1 MRLVSL
7 LIVAAACGEAPRP
20 APVPP
25 PTPPPAAVPAVV
37 TPPPKP
43 APPPADPRLTADLAS
58 FDEMWQK
65 VADTFWDPNYDGVD
79 WNAVR
84 TELRPKVEASKSRD
98 EARKVMA
105 EALRRLG
112 KTHFGIA
119 PSDDATPGAP
129 ADDAEPGV
137 ELRILD
143 HEVVIVG
150 TEPDSPAAKSR
161 LKPGMVVEAVNDV
174 ALAPVIAAAAKEKSS
189 LTPLF
194 QVRAVMNLVR
204 GGADSKVSLRIKGEK
219 APVEL
224 ARVHIGRTASLGNL
238 GNAPLIYEARML
250 DKSTAYLRLSIFLDP
265 ATVMPQIEKD
275 LTTFASARGLIIDL
289 RGNPGGIG
297 GMAMGITGYL
307 VDVAGQKLGT
317 MQLRGSSLD
326 FVINPQV
333 VQFRGRVAVLID
345 ELSAST
351 SEILAGGL
359 QDLHRARIFGR
370 TSPGA
375 ALPSVIDKLPNG
387 DRFQHAI
394 ANYTSTGSKVLEG
407 AGVTPDVIVPLDLK
421 TLRGKQDPVIAAAT
435 RWIAGKEKP

>member
-7 LIVAAACGEAPRP
+7 LIVAAACGEVPRP
-20 APVPP
+20 APAPP
-25 PTPPPAAVPAVV
+25 PAPPPPAAPRVV
-37 TPPPKP
+37 APSPRP

-65 VADTFWDPNYDGVD
+65 VADTFWDPSYDGVD

-84 TELRPKVEASKSRD
+84 TELRPRVEASKSRD
-98 EARKVMA
+98 EARQVMA
-105 EALRRLG
+105 EALHRLG
-112 KTHFGIA
+112 KTHFGVA
-119 PSDDATPGAP
+119 PSEDATPGAP
-129 ADDAEPGV
+129 AGDAEPGV

-143 HEVVIVG
+143 DEAVIVG

-161 LKPGMVVEAVNDV
+161 LRPGMVIEAVNDV

-194 QVRAVMNLVR
+194 QVRAVMNLVK
-204 GGADSKVSLRIKGEK
+204 GVADSKVSLRIKGEK

-224 ARVHIGRTASLGNL
+224 ARVHIGRMVSLGNL
-238 GNAPLIYEARML
+238 GNEPLVYEARML

-297 GMAMGITGYL
+297 GMAMGITGHL

-345 ELSAST
+345 EMSAST

-394 ANYTSTGSKVLEG
+394 ANYTSTGGKVLEG
-407 AGVTPDVIVPLDLK
+407 AGITPDVIVPLDRK

-435 RWIAGKEKP
+435 GWLAGKEKP

>member
-20 APVPP
+20 APAPP
-25 PTPPPAAVPAVV
+25 PTPPPAAPMV
-37 TPPPKP
+37 TPTPKP

-65 VADTFWDPNYDGVD
+65 IADTFWDPKYDGVD

-98 EARKVMA
+98 EARQVMV
-105 EALRRLG
+105 EALHRLG

-119 PSDDATPGAP
+119 PSEDATPDAP
-129 ADDAEPGV
+129 AGDAEPGV

-143 HEVVIVG
+143 NEVVIVG
-150 TEPDSPAAKSR
+150 AEPGSPAAKSR

-174 ALAPVIAAAAKEKSS
+174 ALAPVIAEVAKEKSS

-194 QVRAVMNLVR
+194 QVRAVMNLVK
-204 GGADSKVSLRIKGEK
+204 GVADSKVSLRIKGEK

-224 ARVHIGRTASLGNL
+224 ARVNIGRMVSLGNL
-238 GNAPLIYEARML
+238 GDRSLVYEARML

-275 LTTFASARGLIIDL
+275 LTTFAGARGLIIDL

-297 GMAMGITGYL
+297 AMAMGIAGHL

-326 FVINPQV
+326 FVINPQI

-345 ELSAST
+345 EMSAST
-351 SEILAGGL
+351 SEILAEGL

-387 DRFQHAI
+387 DRFQHAF

-435 RWIAGKEKP
+435 KWLAGKENP